1 MPASCPHCSAEIT
14 SLTGFV
20 PQEKMQE
27 RLNAKTAENNALKAQ
42 IEKNAAAVNGYE
54 ATVAELTKL
63 KAEVE
68 GARAREGRVAAL
80 RASGLDEGLLDHVA
94 LLFDSAAAS
103 EEGLDFATWLAEDG
117 AARSHPLLAPHFRA
131 PADAAGAT
139 GAAAGAGQGKT
150 AGAFGSAAAAGQQA
164 AAAQRTGAAGAT
176 PAGPTKGRTP
186 EQLAAYFASPAY
198 KALPSA
204 EKTAMIAKLKAET
217 EGGGGSSI

>member
-14 SLTGFV
+14 SLPGFV
-20 PQEKMQE
+20 SQEKLQE

-42 IEKNAAAVNGYE
+42 IEKNAAAVSGYE
-54 ATVAELTKL
+54 TAAAELAKL

-68 GARAREGRVAAL
+68 GARARDARVAAL
-80 RASGLDEGLLDHVA
+80 RTAGLDEGLLDHVA

-103 EEGLDFATWLAEDG
+103 EEGLDFAAWLAEDG

-131 PADAAGAT
+131 PADAAGASAAQAQ
-139 GAAAGAGQGKT
+139 GKAAGA
-150 AGAFGSAAAAGQQA
+150 AGAFAAGQTA

-186 EQLAAYFASPAY
+186 EQLAQYFASAAY
-198 KALPSA
+198 KSLPNDQKS
-204 EKTAMIAKLKAET
+204 AMIAKLKAET
-217 EGGGGSSI
+217 EGGSGSAI